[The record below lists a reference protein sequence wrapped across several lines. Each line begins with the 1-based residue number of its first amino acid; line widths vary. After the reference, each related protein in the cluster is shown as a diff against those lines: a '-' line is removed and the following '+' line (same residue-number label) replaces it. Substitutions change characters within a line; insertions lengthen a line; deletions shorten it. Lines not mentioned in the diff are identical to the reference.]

1 VLSGNFT
8 AAPIAALLA
17 PFGANSARF
26 FTNAIDT
33 RTSGVDG
40 TATYRLSL
48 DAAGDL
54 RLRAAYN
61 NTQTKIVG
69 SIATPPQ
76 LAGFESVLFDRIEQR
91 RLECGQPKDNL
102 RLQSVWQR
110 NRIGANLDVSRYGE
124 FCSFVTTNPADD
136 QTFSPKWLT
145 NLEATYRT
153 SRYLLA
159 AGAQNLFD
167 EFPDRNSTVN
177 SFNGIQTFPSQSP
190 FGMNGRTLYA
200 RLGWT
205 F

>member
-1 VLSGNFT
+1 MDGSG
-8 AAPIAALLA
+8 ARRSLLA
-17 PFGANSARF
+17 VAVSLGVRRGRSAQPRVHRGPVCGAG
-26 FTNAIDT
+26 DH
-33 RTSGVDG
+33 VP
-40 TATYRLSL
+40 L

-61 NTQTKIVG
+61 NTRTKIVG

-76 LAGFESVLFDRIEQR
+76 LAGFESVLFDHIEQN
-91 RLECGQPKDNL
+91 RLECAQPRDSL

-110 NRIGANLDVSRYGE
+110 SRVGVNLDVARYGE

-145 NLEATYRT
+145 NVEAAYRT

-159 AGAQNLFD
+159 AGALNLFNV
-167 EFPDRNSTVN
+167 FPDRNSTVN

-190 FGMNGRTLYA
+190 FGMNGRGLYA
-200 RLGWT
+200 RIGYS